1 MQRKSNILK
10 FSRHGFAMIMA
21 ILVII
26 IISTILTLALSLTAQ
41 TSKSSVDLY
50 IYEKANLLAR
60 AAGEYARLRIG
71 QEAFC
76 GYVGTNGV
84 PIVEDTYYNITIDV
98 NYAYD
103 NSVAICNPADTHT
116 ATSQEMRFGA
126 ALIDITV
133 EVNDATITSEPI
145 RIFRRKLV
153 EL

>member
-1 MQRKSNILK
+1 
-10 FSRHGFAMIMA
+10 MIMA

-84 PIVEDTYYNITIDV
+84 PIVEDTYYTITIDV
-98 NYAYD
+98 KYAYD
-103 NSVAICNPADTHT
+103 SSVVTCNAALTHT
-116 ATSQEMRFGA
+116 ATSQDARFGA
-126 ALIDITV
+126 ALVDITV
-133 EVNDATITSEPI
+133 EVNDASITSEPI